1 MTHPNDY
8 PFIDEIVRKRLY
20 AIPELMRVLIN
31 NAIRKIYLCW
41 QVIRLL
47 KNDGDFRREYPKKK
61 SRYQ

>member
-1 MTHPNDY
+1 MTHQNDY

-47 KNDGDFRREYPKKK
+47 QNE
-61 SRYQ
+61 RYF

>member
-47 KNDGDFRREYPKKK
+47 QNE
-61 SRYQ
+61 RYF